1 MLDFVVIGTLNK
13 FFSDEYLFFFV
24 FEGVVL
30 VGGVVDWVGVKL
42 VNSLFIVGVVLVGVL
57 DIGKREFVKL
67 FLVFI

>member
-1 MLDFVVIGTLNK
+1 MLDFVVIGVLNK

-67 FLVFI
+67 FLEFI